1 MIGLAWMSVSSSIWT
16 RCLPCNS
23 SSADGFDCV
32 GAAVFGLRPRLGLQA
47 VNVVKISM
55 VNGDYRRSLECSST
69 QSIRRQK

>member
-1 MIGLAWMSVSSSIWT
+1 MMGLAWMSVSSSIWT

-47 VNVVKISM
+47 VNVTEIKLF
-55 VNGDYRRSLECSST
+55 NGDCRRSLESR
-69 QSIRRQK
+69 IA